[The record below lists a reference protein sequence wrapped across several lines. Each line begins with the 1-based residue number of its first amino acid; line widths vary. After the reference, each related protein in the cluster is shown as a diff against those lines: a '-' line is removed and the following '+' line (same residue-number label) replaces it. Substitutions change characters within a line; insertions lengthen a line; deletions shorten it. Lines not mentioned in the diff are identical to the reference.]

1 MKFAACLKPSSM
13 EPRFR
18 QTNYFNCEIYLRKKT
33 SKVLEIFLQ
42 SIQMRFDNPHI
53 FWELSLDFC
62 KVDYLQAQLQW
73 KVKQQSLQ
81 IKKH

>member
-1 MKFAACLKPSSM
+1 MQ
-13 EPRFR
+13 PRFR
-18 QTNYFNCEIYLRKKT
+18 QTNYFKCEIFLRKKT
-33 SKVLEIFLQ
+33 SKVIEIFLQ
-42 SIQMRFDNPHI
+42 SIQMRFDNRHI

-62 KVDYLQAQLQW
+62 QVDYLQAQLQW